1 MTALCFSSL
10 SRRRLRMAG
19 LALAGSLAMSCG
31 RAWGVEELRAVS
43 RATFQAEV
51 VKLEALTA
59 ACKASAKGCDRT
71 AVVDAERVQAE
82 GSSPE
87 FVMRWEWLR
96 AAMDAAAKAKVE
108 DRQKAMGEASAHLQ
122 ELALGANSVVSVDS
136 GFAKA
141 RAEASSVLAGA
152 EFQKASQPSWW
163 DRQVARFWKVMA
175 LIFGGIGALGEATP
189 WMGTVLEVVFYLA
202 AAVGI
207 LMLVQRALARQRLAI
222 TLASGAAATHAW
234 DKEAADWAALAD
246 SCAAQQ
252 EWREAVHCLYWAA
265 IVRLEARRAWRHNPT
280 RTPREY
286 VRLLKPG
293 SPQRWALGGLTQIL
307 ERVWYGLREAS
318 DEDYRQA
325 RQMFDGLAEAQG
337 STASGMNA

>member
-1 MTALCFSSL
+1 MMALCFSLYSWRR
-10 SRRRLRMAG
+10 SRLAG
-19 LALAGSLAMSCG
+19 LLLAGSLAMSCG
-31 RAWGVEELRAVS
+31 QAWGVEELRQVS
-43 RATFQAEV
+43 RTTFQAEV

-59 ACKASAKGCDRT
+59 ACKAAAKGCDRSG
-71 AVVDAERVQAE
+71 VVDAERVEAE

-96 AAMDAAAKAKVE
+96 AAIDAGAKAKVE
-108 DRQKAMGEASAHLQ
+108 DRQKAMDEATAHLQ
-122 ELALGANSVVSVDS
+122 ELEAGAGSVVSGDG

-141 RAEASSVLAGA
+141 RAEASSVLAGP
-152 EFQKASQPSWW
+152 EFGKTAQPSWW

-175 LIFGGIGALGEATP
+175 LIFGGISALGEATP

-202 AAVGI
+202 AAVG
-207 LMLVQRALARQRLAI
+207 LLLLVQRALARQRLAI
-222 TLASGAAATHAW
+222 SLASGAAAANAW

-293 SPQRWALGGLTQIL
+293 SPQRGALGGLTQIF

-325 RQMFDGLAEAQG
+325 RQMFDGLGEAQG
-337 STASGMNA
+337 SAATGLNA